1 MINYSIDIKKLLG
14 VIDNNV
20 KINGVEDVICSKH
33 EDSPLPPKVLFKAS
47 RSMKLE
53 TIIEEITK

>member
-20 KINGVEDVICSKH
+20 KINGVEDVTCSKH
-33 EDSPLPPKVLFKAS
+33 
-47 RSMKLE
+47 
-53 TIIEEITK
+53 